1 MKGEPMSIAD
11 IKNGVSRLSAKEQ
24 AALAY
29 WIISN
34 LDEVADEDDSAD
46 AAWRQEVRSRVKAIK
61 TGKVEMI
68 PAAEMWKDIL
78 DSYAKTG

>member
-1 MKGEPMSIAD
+1 MSIAD
-11 IKNGVSRLSAKEQ
+11 IKTGVSRLSAKEQ

-34 LDEVADEDDSAD
+34 LDEVADEDDSVD

-68 PAAEMWKDIL
+68 PAVDMWKDIL
-78 DSYAKTG
+78 GNYAKTG

>member
-1 MKGEPMSIAD
+1 MSIAD

-34 LDEVADEDDSAD
+34 LDEVADEDESVD

-68 PAAEMWKDIL
+68 PAEEIWKDIL
-78 DSYAKTG
+78 GNYAKTG

>member
-1 MKGEPMSIAD
+1 MSITD
-11 IKNGVSRLSAKEQ
+11 IRNGVSRLSAKEQ

-29 WIISN
+29 WIIVN
-34 LDEVADEDDSAD
+34 LDGIAEEDVSVD

-68 PAAEMWKDIL
+68 PAVEMWKDIL
-78 DSYAKTG
+78 GNYAKTG

>member
-1 MKGEPMSIAD
+1 MSIAD
-11 IKNGVSRLSAKEQ
+11 IKNGVTRLSAKEQ

-29 WIISN
+29 WIISK
-34 LDEVADEDDSAD
+34 LDEIADEDDSVD

-78 DSYAKTG
+78 GNYAKTG

>member
-1 MKGEPMSIAD
+1 MSIAD

-34 LDEVADEDDSAD
+34 LDEVADEDESVD
-46 AAWRQEVRSRVKAIK
+46 AAWRQEVRSRVEAIK

-78 DSYAKTG
+78 GNYGTTG

>member
-1 MKGEPMSIAD
+1 MSIAD
-11 IKNGVSRLSAKEQ
+11 MKNGISRLSAKEQ

-29 WIISN
+29 WIIAN
-34 LDEVADEDDSAD
+34 LDGIADNDVSVD
-46 AAWRQEVRSRVKAIK
+46 AAWRQEVRLRVKAIK

-78 DSYAKTG
+78 GNYAATG

>member
-1 MKGEPMSIAD
+1 MSIVD

-29 WIISN
+29 WIITN
-34 LDEVADEDDSAD
+34 LDGVADKDVSID
-46 AAWRQEVRSRVKAIK
+46 AAWRQEVRLRVNAIK

-68 PAAEMWKDIL
+68 PAAEMWNDIL
-78 DSYAKTG
+78 GNYAATS

>member
-1 MKGEPMSIAD
+1 MKGESMSIAD

-34 LDEVADEDDSAD
+34 LDGVADEDDSVD

-61 TGKVEMI
+61 SGKVEMI
-68 PAAEMWKDIL
+68 SAAEMWKDIL
-78 DSYAKTG
+78 GSYAKTG

>member
-29 WIISN
+29 WIIAN
-34 LDEVADEDDSAD
+34 LDGVADNDDSVD

-78 DSYAKTG
+78 GNYAATG

>member
-11 IKNGVSRLSAKEQ
+11 MKNDISRLSAKEQ

-34 LDEVADEDDSAD
+34 LDEVADEDDSVD
-46 AAWRQEVRSRVKAIK
+46 AAWRQEVRTRVEAIK

-78 DSYAKTG
+78 GNYAASG

>member
-1 MKGEPMSIAD
+1 MSIVD

-29 WIISN
+29 WIITN
-34 LDEVADEDDSAD
+34 LDGVADKDVSID
-46 AAWRQEVRSRVKAIK
+46 AAWRQEVRSRVNAIK

-78 DSYAKTG
+78 GNYAATS

>member
-1 MKGEPMSIAD
+1 MSIAD

-29 WIISN
+29 WIIAN
-34 LDEVADEDDSAD
+34 LDGVADNDDSVD

-78 DSYAKTG
+78 GNYAATG

>member
-1 MKGEPMSIAD
+1 MSIAD
-11 IKNGVSRLSAKEQ
+11 IKNRVSRLSAKEQ

-29 WIISN
+29 WIIAN
-34 LDEVADEDDSAD
+34 LDGVADNDDSVD

-78 DSYAKTG
+78 GNYATTG

>member
-1 MKGEPMSIAD
+1 MSIVD

-29 WIISN
+29 WIITN
-34 LDEVADEDDSAD
+34 LDGVADKDVSID
-46 AAWRQEVRSRVKAIK
+46 AAWRQEVRSRVNAIK
-61 TGKVEMI
+61 AGKVEMI

-78 DSYAKTG
+78 GNYAATS

>member
-1 MKGEPMSIAD
+1 MSITD
-11 IKNGVSRLSAKEQ
+11 IKNGVSSLSAKEK

-34 LDEVADEDDSAD
+34 LDEIADEDDSVD

-61 TGKVEMI
+61 AGKVEMI

-78 DSYAKTG
+78 GNYAKTG

>member
-34 LDEVADEDDSAD
+34 LDEVADKDDSVD
-46 AAWRQEVRSRVKAIK
+46 ATWRQEVRSRVKAIK

-78 DSYAKTG
+78 GNYAKTD